1 MRSILLLFL
10 AFAAAA
16 GGAGY
21 RVIQVIP
28 LAGEAGNGALL
39 IDSAARRLYVARSSS
54 LLVLDIDS
62 GRSLAEIKDLPGI
75 AGIAVAQA
83 NNRGYVTNSK
93 DDRVS
98 IFELAGFGHLGQI
111 PLGRNP
117 GALVYDSSVHRFYA
131 MNRGSKNASAIDADD
146 GEVEQTID
154 LGGVPGGAAVDDS
167 GRVFVTLEDRDEL
180 LEIDTKEMALS
191 HRFPI
196 PGCTQPSSI
205 ALDKTRGRLFVGCAK
220 QRMAVISTNNGSV
233 LSIAATA
240 GAFAGIATNNSSGL
254 VYVANTSGRVTV
266 LADSGNGN
274 YLATETILAAR
285 NISAIAFDAT
295 TDQLFA
301 LVTDVSMPRSR
312 TNRKQD
318 DPGDRASQLLVLGR

>member
-1 MRSILLLFL
+1 M
-10 AFAAAA
+10 
-16 GGAGY
+16 
-21 RVIQVIP
+21 QVIP

-39 IDSAARRLYVARSSS
+39 IDSAARRLYVARSNS

-98 IFELAGFGHLGQI
+98 IFELTGFGHLGQI

-154 LGGVPGGAAVDDS
+154 LGGIPAGAVADDH
-167 GRVFVTLEDRDEL
+167 GRVFIVLEDRAEL
-180 LEIDTKEMALS
+180 VEIDAKKMAFS
-191 HRFPI
+191 RRFAI
-196 PGCTQPSSI
+196 PGCTAPRDI
-205 ALDKTRGRLFVGCAK
+205 ALDETRARLFIGCAK
-220 QRMAVISTNNGSV
+220 QRLAVISTQDGNL
-233 LSIAATA
+233 LSIAGT
-240 GAFAGIATNNSSGL
+240 GSGGGGIATDTSSGL
-254 VYVANTSGRVTV
+254 VYVANTSGGVTI
-266 LADSGNGN
+266 LADSGNAN
-274 YLATETILAAR
+274 YQAIETVVTAKSV
-285 NISAIAFDAT
+285 SAIAFDAAT
-295 TDQLFA
+295 RQLFA
-301 LVTDVSMPRSR
+301 LASAITVSRPGPNHKPEDTGSRS
-312 TNRKQD
+312 
-318 DPGDRASQLLVLGR
+318 SQLFVLGK